1 MKNDSII
8 ERRRLIYS
16 ALARHLKHDRLLE
29 ALWLWE
35 QKYALTSGLEL
46 RKFVSDIVLENDSPE
61 FKSKLYKSL
70 TKVTYFPGDVELLPD
85 PYDAMHQYRQQCNG
99 AFKYIAPFD
108 NQLSKPFSTIVFQRM
123 LETLLTQIKRENS
136 IAHEKLR
143 QSLRSAILRLDMEAN
158 LKLELTN
165 WLQKNSDEMQLIYPE
180 KFMSA
185 FINEIY
191 VYCCNEFGPIKS
203 DKILANSIEDAN
215 GLEEARFFNP
225 KRLL

>member
-1 MKNDSII
+1 MKNQSIV
-8 ERRRLIYS
+8 ERRRLVYS
-16 ALARHLKHDRLLE
+16 ALARHLKRDRLLE

-70 TKVTYFPGDVELLPD
+70 TKVTYFPGDIELLPD

-99 AFKYIAPFD
+99 AFKYITPFN

-123 LETLLTQIKRENS
+123 LETQLTQIKRENS
-136 IAHEKLR
+136 IVHEKLR
-143 QSLRSAILRLDMEAN
+143 QLLRSAVLRLDLEAN

-165 WLQKNSDEMQLIYPE
+165 WLQKNLDAMQLIYPE

-203 DKILANSIEDAN
+203 DKILANSIADAN
-215 GLEEARFFNP
+215 GLEEAKFFDP
-225 KRLL
+225 RRLL